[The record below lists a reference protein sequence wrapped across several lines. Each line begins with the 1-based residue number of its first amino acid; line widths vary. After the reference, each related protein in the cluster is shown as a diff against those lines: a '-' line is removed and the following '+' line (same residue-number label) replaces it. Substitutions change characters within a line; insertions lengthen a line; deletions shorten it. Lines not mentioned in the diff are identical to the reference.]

1 MLLKGLV
8 SASNGMQALIDMND
22 TTANNVANVNTV
34 GYKKANL
41 IFQNIY
47 DSSVVEKTSDSQ
59 SGDVRNLGELS
70 VGSRVQKLTYDF
82 SQGALNRTNSPFDMA
97 IEGDG
102 FFKVQ
107 SSTTGEISYTR
118 NGSFTINNN
127 SFLVTKDGDYVLDNE
142 SKRIQISTDGKKMH
156 SNNDLV
162 VTEKG
167 QIQINHELNQTTLQ
181 TIGVYDFKNK
191 EDMQCVGASKFKPT
205 NPTTNKEVKAEK
217 FIVQQGALEMSN
229 ANVVNE
235 MIKTIN
241 TSRNYETLSKVVKSS
256 NDSLERAMQ
265 VGRTRG

>member
-8 SASNGMQALIDMND
+8 SATNGMQALLDMND

-41 IFQNIY
+41 IFQDIY
-47 DSSVVEKTSDSQ
+47 NSSVIEKTGDPK
-59 SGDVRNLGELS
+59 SGDVRNVGELS

-82 SQGALNRTNSPFDMA
+82 SQGALNQTNNPFDMA

-102 FFKVQ
+102 FFKIQ
-107 SSTTGEISYTR
+107 SSSNGDISYTR
-118 NGSFTINNN
+118 NGSFTINHN

-142 SKRIQISTDGKKMH
+142 SKRIQINTDNKKMR
-156 SNNDLV
+156 SNRDIV

-167 QIQINHELNQTTLQ
+167 QIQINHEANQTMLQ

-191 EDMQCVGASKFKPT
+191 EDMDCVGASKFKPT
-205 NPTTNKEVKAEK
+205 DIKTNPEVKPDK
-217 FIVQQGALEMSN
+217 FIVQQGSLEMSN

-235 MIKTIN
+235 MIRTIN

-256 NDSLERAMQ
+256 NDSLERAIQ
-265 VGRTRG
+265 VGRIKG